1 MVSCSTLALDHS
13 CCQCQPCRPLS
24 HCRWVLSTD
33 INRVQRSE
41 LVVDNPRPSCRLF
54 TYLEQTE
61 CNSRNLLLTIVVHC
75 VAAVHIWNKRS
86 ATLGTCCWQSSP
98 IVSPLYGSGTNRLQ
112 RSELVVDNR
121 RPLCRRCTDLEQTE
135 CNARNLLSTIV
146 VHRIAAVQI
155 WNSLRQHITS
165 APSLPVFCCRL
176 KTYFF
181 KLCYL

>member
-61 CNSRNLLLTIVVHC
+61 CNSRNLLLTIVVHR
-75 VAAVHIWNKRS
+75 V
-86 ATLGTCCWQSSP
+86 
-98 IVSPLYGSGTNRLQ
+98 
-112 RSELVVDNR
+112 
-121 RPLCRRCTDLEQTE
+121 
-135 CNARNLLSTIV
+135 
-146 VHRIAAVQI
+146 AAVQI

-176 KTYFF
+176 KTDRVQRSELVVHNRRP
-181 KLCYL
+181 LCRRCTYLEQTECNARNLLLTIVAHCVAAVRIWNKQTATLGTCC